1 MKTKKS
7 SMLFVLNDSST
18 LPHASEGGQ
27 FQIVENKENRITI
40 DSDDYIRVDRSNLDT
55 GLTKIGEIVYTN
67 TTVTEKIPVFATPV
81 GETLPDSAPGTDI
94 LYYPQTTDPTK
105 DCYPFKAK
113 LPVYERALQTEK
125 YNQEVGFY
133 IGEGGEPQNIED
145 ITLLSDPVPSLGYIQ
160 YGCYGDVRS
169 YGNLIMIQGIVPSE
183 ISKIED
189 VMVTSKDSALDAY
202 YCKK

>member
-1 MKTKKS
+1 MKTNNS
-7 SMLFVLNDSST
+7 SMLFVTHDSST
-18 LPHASEGGQ
+18 LPDVSKSQ

-40 DSDDYIRVDRSNLDT
+40 DSSHIVHVDRSNLGT
-55 GLTKIGEIVYTN
+55 GLTKIGEIIRTG
-67 TTVTEKIPVFATPV
+67 TTITEKIPVFATPV
-81 GETLPDSAPGTDI
+81 GETLPGVAPGTDI

-105 DCYPFKAK
+105 DYYPFKAK
-113 LPVYERALQTEK
+113 LPVYERALQTKK
-125 YNQEVGFY
+125 YNKEVGFY
-133 IGEGGEPQNIED
+133 IGEIDPQNIED
-145 ITLLSDPVPSLGYIQ
+145 LTLLSDPVEDFSCIQ

-183 ISKIED
+183 ISKIEG

>member
-1 MKTKKS
+1 MKTKNN

-40 DSDDYIRVDRSNLDT
+40 DSGNYVRVDRSNLDT
-55 GLTKIGEIVYTN
+55 GLTKIGEIVYTD
-67 TTVTEKIPVFATPV
+67 TTITEKIPVFATPV
-81 GETLPDSAPGTDI
+81 GETLPSSAPGTDV

-105 DCYPFKAK
+105 DYYPFKAK
-113 LPVYERALQTEK
+113 LPVYERALQTEE

-133 IGEGGEPQNIED
+133 IGGSDPQNIED
-145 ITLLSDPVPSLGYIQ
+145 LTLLSDPVASLSYIQ
-160 YGCYGDVRS
+160 YGGYGDVVN
-169 YGNLIMIQGIVPSE
+169 YGSLIRIQGLQPSE

>member
-1 MKTKKS
+1 MKTKNS
-7 SMLFVLNDSST
+7 SMLFVLNDSSS

-27 FQIVENKENRITI
+27 FQIVENKESRITI
-40 DSDDYIRVDRSNLDT
+40 DSGNYVRVDRSNLGT
-55 GLTKIGEIVYTN
+55 GLTKIGEIIYTG

-81 GETLPDSAPGTDI
+81 GETLPSSAPGTDV

-105 DCYPFKAK
+105 DYYPFKAK
-113 LPVYERALQTEK
+113 LPVYERALQTEE

-133 IGEGGEPQNIED
+133 IGGSDPQNIED
-145 ITLLSDPVPSLGYIQ
+145 LTFLSDPGPSLSYIQ
-160 YGCYGDVRS
+160 YGGYGDVVN
-169 YGNLIMIQGIVPSE
+169 YGSLIRIQGLQPSE

>member
-1 MKTKKS
+1 MKTKNS
-7 SMLFVLNDSST
+7 SMLFVTHDSST

-40 DSDDYIRVDRSNLDT
+40 GSDDHIRVDRSNLGT

-67 TTVTEKIPVFATPV
+67 TTITEKIPVFATPV

-105 DCYPFKAK
+105 DYYPFKAK
-113 LPVYERALQTEK
+113 LPVYERALQTKK

-133 IGEGGEPQNIED
+133 IGGSDPQNIED
-145 ITLLSDPVPSLGYIQ
+145 LTLLSDPVEHFSYIQ
-160 YGCYGDVRS
+160 YGGYGDIS
-169 YGNLIMIQGIVPSE
+169 FYGSLIQLQGIAPSE

>member
-1 MKTKKS
+1 MKTKNS

-40 DSDDYIRVDRSNLDT
+40 DSDDYIRVNRSNLDT
-55 GLTKIGEIVYTN
+55 GLTKIGEIIYTD

-81 GETLPDSAPGTDI
+81 GETLPSSAPGTDV
-94 LYYPQTTDPTK
+94 LYCPYTTDPTK
-105 DCYPFKAK
+105 DYYPFKAK
-113 LPVYERALQTEK
+113 LPVYERALQTEE

-133 IGEGGEPQNIED
+133 IGGSDPQNIED
-145 ITLLSDPVPSLGYIQ
+145 LTLLSDPVVSLRYIQ
-160 YGCYGDVRS
+160 YGGYGDVVN
-169 YGNLIMIQGIVPSE
+169 YGSLIMIQGLQPSE

-189 VMVTSKDSALDAY
+189 VMVTSKDSVLDAY

>member
-7 SMLFVLNDSST
+7 SMLFVLNDSSS

-40 DSDDYIRVDRSNLDT
+40 DSDNYVRVDRSNLGT

-81 GETLPDSAPGTDI
+81 GETLPGTAPGTDI

-105 DCYPFKAK
+105 DYYPFKAK
-113 LPVYERALQTEK
+113 LPVYERLLQTEE

-133 IGEGGEPQNIED
+133 IGGSDPQNIED

-160 YGCYGDVRS
+160 YGCYGDVVN
-169 YGNLIMIQGIVPSE
+169 YGSRIMIQGIVRSE

-202 YCKK
+202 YYKK